1 MKNVKYQER
10 ANTYSHPYHEFIN
23 AIINNDVKWVE
34 EIISRGISP
43 NIRLDNRCLLAV
55 IYFACDVMH
64 KRRDTNMLEV
74 LLKNGADPNYWIKD
88 SIGLEQKSNYPYLF
102 TPIIRALAD
111 CDTDCLKVLMKYNV
125 KIDANVLATCL
136 KAKFNNRVV
145 DQLVYSNIDLDSRLH
160 RLDGCEGFTCLQV
173 SLMFLDIQGM
183 KLLIK
188 KGSNVNERSTK
199 DGFTALHVACKK
211 WKLQDGIFPD
221 APLID
226 LQEHERVD
234 AVKLLLDHGADMD
247 LQCAKGKTVFDYA
260 FEGEKNQFISETAK
274 ILVEYLAKIYHR
286 KPKLKEHVENSLA
299 RHEKCTD
306 YFLRCVLELRS
317 IQKVEIENGIFLS
330 DFLEKNEQ
338 IIENFVKRSDVMENV
353 DFVRCEAKFPIYY
366 KYILKNLSP
375 AIYRRNLSSFAFNGL
390 RKIVPIDWLTKDH
403 LIAQLIFKHL
413 SEDDMFDLK
422 NI

>member
-111 CDTDCLKVLMKYNV
+111 CNTDCLKVLMEYNF

-136 KAKFNNRVV
+136 KAKFNNRFV
-145 DQLVYSNIDLDSRLH
+145 DLH
-160 RLDGCEGFTCLQV
+160 RLDGCEEFTRLQI
-173 SLMFLDIQGM
+173 SLLFLDIHDM
-183 KLLIK
+183 NFLIK
-188 KGSNVNERSTK
+188 EGVNVNERSRK

-211 WKLQDGIFPD
+211 
-221 APLID
+221 
-226 LQEHERVD
+226 
-234 AVKLLLDHGADMD
+234 
-247 LQCAKGKTVFDYA
+247 
-260 FEGEKNQFISETAK
+260 
-274 ILVEYLAKIYHR
+274 
-286 KPKLKEHVENSLA
+286 
-299 RHEKCTD
+299 
-306 YFLRCVLELRS
+306 
-317 IQKVEIENGIFLS
+317 
-330 DFLEKNEQ
+330 
-338 IIENFVKRSDVMENV
+338 
-353 DFVRCEAKFPIYY
+353 
-366 KYILKNLSP
+366 
-375 AIYRRNLSSFAFNGL
+375 
-390 RKIVPIDWLTKDH
+390 
-403 LIAQLIFKHL
+403 
-413 SEDDMFDLK
+413 
-422 NI
+422 